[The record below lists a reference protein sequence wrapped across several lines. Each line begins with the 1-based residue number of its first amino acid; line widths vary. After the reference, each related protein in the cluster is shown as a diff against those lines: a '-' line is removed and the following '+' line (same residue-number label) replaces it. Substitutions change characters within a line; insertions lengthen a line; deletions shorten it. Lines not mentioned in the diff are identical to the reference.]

1 MQGLVQTSGHGED
14 KDVKSLVVSRLNRI
28 KKEVCVPPIIFN
40 DFDLKFYLVVVNC
53 MYVGDVL
60 SLTVSND

>member
-1 MQGLVQTSGHGED
+1 M
-14 KDVKSLVVSRLNRI
+14 
-28 KKEVCVPPIIFN
+28 PPIIFN

-60 SLTVSND
+60 SLTVSNEMYNYYYVQLLLLL